1 MTTKG
6 LSRKQVIV
14 PMNNDNKTSFIEDS
28 SNHVINLNRTLK
40 TLSQI
45 S

>member
-1 MTTKG
+1 MKG

-14 PMNNDNKTSFIEDS
+14 LMNNDNKINFMKDS
-28 SNHVINLNRTLK
+28 SNHVTNLNRALK
-40 TLSQI
+40 TS